1 MSQKEILLGKN
12 LAQIESLCQELGF
25 PKYTAKQITSWL
37 YAKRVPTI
45 EAMSNLS
52 QKNREILSETAEIG
66 NCSPIQAQISQDG
79 TRKYLFP
86 TPIPSDSCNASKPHF
101 IESVYIPESTRAT
114 LCVSSQSG
122 CRMNCAFCATGNQ
135 GFNHHLQPHEILNQF
150 YSLPEAEKLS
160 NIVLMG
166 MGEPLDNTENVLKAL
181 EVMTAPW
188 GLAWSPTRITLSTVG
203 ILPGLKRF
211 LEESSCH
218 LAISLH
224 SPFSQERASLM
235 PAEKAYPIEQTIAL
249 LRLYPWHHQRRLS
262 FEYILIKDLNDSPS
276 HALATA
282 RLLQGIE
289 CRVNL
294 IKYHEVPGK
303 PFKKTS
309 QERMDTFQQ
318 ILLKHNIRCTQRKSR
333 GEDIKAA
340 CGLLA
345 KTR

>member
-12 LAQIESLCQELGF
+12 LAQTESLCQELGF

-235 PAEKAYPIEQTIAL
+235 PAEKAYPN
-249 LRLYPWHHQRRLS
+249 R
-262 FEYILIKDLNDSPS
+262 
-276 HALATA
+276 
-282 RLLQGIE
+282 
-289 CRVNL
+289 
-294 IKYHEVPGK
+294 
-303 PFKKTS
+303 KTH
-309 QERMDTFQQ
+309 R
-318 ILLKHNIRCTQRKSR
+318 
-333 GEDIKAA
+333 
-340 CGLLA
+340 
-345 KTR
+345 